1 MEFDFSFGRSR
12 HSSRR
17 VETEPMRLLV
27 VGDFTGT
34 SGVPRAPLA
43 GRATQ
48 RVDTDNLQAVLR
60 RWRPTLA
67 VPAGSATVSAAAS
80 PQITFESLDDF
91 HPDRLY
97 ARLAGFKSL
106 RDARVAPVSADEDL
120 GRLLGKP
127 AQAQPAATAHG
138 SALDAIIRKAVQ
150 PHIVKDDSAQRQ
162 PYEAAV
168 NAATS
173 EQMRQL
179 LHHPACQS
187 LEATWRGVHWLTSSL
202 ELDERLQVHL
212 FDVSPAELAADVVA
226 SQGKLTE
233 LGLYRALV
241 DRSRRVPGDPGWS
254 ALVALFTFSAADD
267 DLNVLSALGAVASEA
282 GGVVLA
288 GADIGVDDAGA
299 VARWQRI
306 RRSGS
311 AQSIGVAAPRV
322 LLRLPYGKHTD
333 PIESFPF
340 EEFAGEPVHEQFLWG
355 PASLATA
362 IVAGRTFLS
371 SGWDMEPD
379 EERQIDDLPA
389 YTFTRDGEKELQA
402 CAERYMSEREL
413 DRLMDA
419 GVMPIAS
426 RRDRNAVV
434 IIRFQSVA
442 DPPAPLAW

>member
-1 MEFDFSFGRSR
+1 
-12 HSSRR
+12 
-17 VETEPMRLLV
+17 
-27 VGDFTGT
+27 
-34 SGVPRAPLA
+34 
-43 GRATQ
+43 
-48 RVDTDNLQAVLR
+48 
-60 RWRPTLA
+60 
-67 VPAGSATVSAAAS
+67 
-80 PQITFESLDDF
+80 
-91 HPDRLY
+91 
-97 ARLAGFKSL
+97 
-106 RDARVAPVSADEDL
+106 
-120 GRLLGKP
+120 
-127 AQAQPAATAHG
+127 
-138 SALDAIIRKAVQ
+138 
-150 PHIVKDDSAQRQ
+150 
-162 PYEAAV
+162 
-168 NAATS
+168 
-173 EQMRQL
+173 
-179 LHHPACQS
+179 
-187 LEATWRGVHWLTSSL
+187 
-202 ELDERLQVHL
+202 
-212 FDVSPAELAADVVA
+212 
-226 SQGKLTE
+226 
-233 LGLYRALV
+233 
-241 DRSRRVPGDPGWS
+241 VPGDPGWS

-267 DLNVLSALGAVASEA
+267 DLNVLSALGGVASEA

-299 VARWQRI
+299 VVRWQRI

-389 YTFTRDGEKELQA
+389 YTITRDGEKELQA